1 MPTLIIIAG
10 PNGAGKTTF
19 AREYLFA
26 DDRQFEFINADEIVI
41 ELTGRD
47 PPASSDF
54 EAARLML
61 RRVDELIEAGADFV
75 VETTLA
81 NLTYAQKIPDWRR
94 RGYRVSLVYLR
105 LDSIEDS
112 IARVRKRVAAGGH
125 DIPENT
131 IRRRFGRSKNYF
143 ESIYRPIVDEWYI
156 WESRQGAFALI
167 NSWDGRHETR
177 T

>member
-1 MPTLIIIAG
+1 VPTLIIIAG

-26 DDRQFEFINADEIVI
+26 DDRQFEFINADEIAI
-41 ELTGRD
+41 GLTGRD
-47 PPASSDF
+47 LPAPSDF
-54 EAARLML
+54 DAARTML
-61 RRVDELIEAGADFV
+61 RRVDELIEASADFV

-81 NLTYAQKIPDWRR
+81 NLTYAQKIPHWRQ
-94 RGYRVSLVYLR
+94 RGYRVSLVYVR

-112 IARVRKRVAAGGH
+112 IARVRERVAAGGH

-143 ESIYRPIVDEWYI
+143 ETIYRPIVDEWYI
-156 WESRQGAFALI
+156 WESRQGAFALT

>member
-1 MPTLIIIAG
+1 VPTLIIIAG

-26 DDRQFEFINADEIVI
+26 DDRQFEFINADEIAI
-41 ELTGRD
+41 GLTGRD
-47 PPASSDF
+47 LPAPSDF
-54 EAARLML
+54 DAARTML
-61 RRVDELIEAGADFV
+61 RRVDELIEASADFV
-75 VETTLA
+75 VGTTLA
-81 NLTYAQKIPDWRR
+81 NLTYAQKIPLWRL
-94 RGYRVSLVYLR
+94 RGYRVSLVYVR

-112 IARVRKRVAAGGH
+112 IARVRERVAARGH
-125 DIPENT
+125 DIPETT

-143 ESIYRPIVDEWYI
+143 ETIYRPIVDEWYI
-156 WESRQGAFALI
+156 WESRQGAFALT

>member
-1 MPTLIIIAG
+1 MIAG

-26 DDRQFEFINADEIVI
+26 DERQFEFINADEIAVG
-41 ELTGRD
+41 LTGRD
-47 PPASSDF
+47 PTAPSDF
-54 EAARLML
+54 EAARSML
-61 RRVDELIEAGADFV
+61 RRIDELIEAGADFV
-75 VETTLA
+75 IETTLA
-81 NLTYAQKIPDWRR
+81 NLTYAQKVSDWRQ

-131 IRRRFGRSKNYF
+131 I
-143 ESIYRPIVDEWYI
+143 
-156 WESRQGAFALI
+156 
-167 NSWDGRHETR
+167 
-177 T
+177 

>member
-1 MPTLIIIAG
+1 VPTLIIIAG

-26 DDRQFEFINADEIVI
+26 DDRQFEFINADEIAI
-41 ELTGRD
+41 GLTGRNL
-47 PPASSDF
+47 PAPSDF
-54 EAARLML
+54 EAARSML
-61 RRVDELIEAGADFV
+61 RRVDELIEASADFV

-81 NLTYAQKIPDWRR
+81 NLTYAQKIPDWRQ

-112 IARVRKRVAAGGH
+112 VARVRKRVAAGGH
-125 DIPENT
+125 DIPEDT

-143 ESIYRPIVDEWYI
+143 ETIYRPIVDEWYI

>member
-26 DDRQFEFINADEIVI
+26 DDRQFEFINADEIAI
-41 ELTGRD
+41 GGTGRG
-47 PPASSDF
+47 PAASSDF
-54 EAARLML
+54 EAARSML
-61 RRVDELIEAGADFV
+61 RRVDELIEAGTDFV
-75 VETTLA
+75 IETTLA
-81 NLTYAQKIPDWRR
+81 NLTYAQKIPNWRR

-112 IARVRKRVAAGGH
+112 IARVSKRVAAGGH

-131 IRRRFGRSKNYF
+131 IRRRFGRSRSYF
-143 ESIYRPIVDEWYI
+143 EAIYRPIVDEWYI